1 MTLRCEYEDLWT
13 RIEPL
18 VARVARPSRYLD
30 HEYGAVHHPSAGYRA
45 VLIYPDTYELGQ
57 ANQGLAILY
66 RCLNALPDVSCER
79 AYVPWEDMSILMRE
93 EGVPLCSLEG
103 CAPLSSFDLVGITL
117 PHELAYSNVLE
128 VLDLAGIPLRSSDRD
143 EGDPFVIAGGPCAYN
158 PEPLAP
164 FFDLVNL
171 GEGEEMLCEVA
182 EEHRRCRDGGLSRH
196 ATLLRLADIPGIYV
210 PSFYA
215 PVTGDSGGIVPDC
228 SAGNGNDGG
237 DGALTCRLA
246 PYGTAVQPI
255 VEGIPAVVVKR
266 VLRDFGASPVGTAP
280 IVPYAEVAHD
290 RLTIE
295 VLRGC
300 ARGCRFCQA
309 GMMYRPV
316 RERTSDQV
324 VSATLEGLACTGYD
338 EVSLTSLSTTD
349 HSGLPDILRRLNRRL
364 EDTGVGISLPSQ
376 RVDAFGVEMA
386 RLVAGD
392 KKGGLTLAPEAGT
405 QRLRDIIN
413 KGVTEEDLM
422 RAVTSAFSAGWRHL
436 KLYFMLGLPYETDED
451 VRGIGEL
458 VARVA
463 AAVRTVVPPAHHN
476 AIRIG
481 VSCAVFIPK
490 PDTPFQWCGQ
500 LPLAEVRRRQQVLR
514 ASMPRKGV
522 TLSWHDADSSCL
534 EGAMARG
541 GREMAAVV
549 EAAWRDGARFDAWT
563 EYFSFSRWEKA
574 AEKVGIDLVGEASR
588 TFDPEGPLPW
598 SHLSAGVSQR
608 FLHLEWERAGEGVI
622 TSDCTFGACSGC
634 GVCQELDVK
643 NVIEK
648 EVRHG

>member
-1 MTLRCEYEDLWT
+1 MGLRCQYENLWS
-13 RIEPL
+13 RVEPL
-18 VARVARPSRYLD
+18 VACATRPSRYLD
-30 HEYGAVHHPSAGYRA
+30 HEYGAVHDPSAGYRA

-79 AYVPWEDMSILMRE
+79 AYVPWDDMSHLMRE
-93 EGVPLCSLEG
+93 AGVPLWSLEG
-103 CAPLSSFDLVGITL
+103 CAPVASFDLVGITL
-117 PHELAYSNVLE
+117 PHELAYANVLE
-128 VLDLAGIPLRSSDRD
+128 TLDLAGIPLHSSDRD
-143 EGDPFVIAGGPCAYN
+143 EGDPLVIAGGPCAYN

-171 GEGEEMLCEVA
+171 GEGEEMLCDVA
-182 EEHRRCRDGGLSRH
+182 EEHRRCRDAGLSR
-196 ATLLRLADIPGIYV
+196 ARTLRRLADIPGIYV
-210 PSFYA
+210 PSLYA
-215 PVTGDSGGIVPDC
+215 ATGEKTGRVSPV
-228 SAGNGNDGG
+228 SARD
-237 DGALTCRLA
+237 DATVRRLA
-246 PYGTAVQPI
+246 PYGTMVEPI
-255 VEGIPAVVVKR
+255 VEGVPRVVVKR
-266 VLRDFGASPVGTAP
+266 VLRDFGASPVDTAP

-309 GMMYRPV
+309 GMVYRPV

-324 VSATLEGLACTGYD
+324 VAATLEGLACTGYD

-349 HSGLPDILRRLNRRL
+349 HSGLPGILRRLNRRL
-364 EDTGVGISLPSQ
+364 EGTGVGISLPSQ

-422 RAVTSAFSAGWRHL
+422 TAVTSAFSAGWRHL
-436 KLYFMLGLPYETDED
+436 KLYFMLGLPFETDDD

-463 AAVRTVVPPAHHN
+463 AAVRTVVPPAHHS

-500 LPLAEVRRRQQVLR
+500 VPLAEVGRRQAILR

-541 GREMAAVV
+541 GREMAAVI
-549 EAAWRDGARFDAWT
+549 EGAWRAGARFDAWT
-563 EYFSFSRWEKA
+563 ECFSFSRWQRAA
-574 AEKVGIDLVGEASR
+574 AEVGVDLVSEASR

-608 FLHLEWERAGEGVI
+608 FLHLEWERAAQGVI
-622 TSDCTFGACSGC
+622 TPDCTGGACAGC
-634 GVCQELDVK
+634 GVCPQLDAA
-643 NVIEK
+643 NVIETG
-648 EVRHG
+648 VRHG